1 MPEEERLRIEAI
13 ADRVRLLQ
21 SWTEGLTEG
30 EFMANV
36 MLRDACALSLM
47 VIGET
52 ARRVLESTKQISPE
66 VPWPAI
72 VALRNR
78 IAHGYETVDHLLVW
92 QIVTLDVPRLASAM
106 DRLLAAGPDLPWGKG
121 LST

>member
-13 ADRVRLLQ
+13 SDRVRLLQ

-30 EFMANV
+30 EFMANA

-52 ARRVLESTKQISPE
+52 ARRVLEPTKQRSPE
-66 VPWPAI
+66 VPW
-72 VALRNR
+72 
-78 IAHGYETVDHLLVW
+78 
-92 QIVTLDVPRLASAM
+92 SAM
-106 DRLLAAGPDLPWGKG
+106 DRLLAADSDLPYDEGS
-121 LST
+121 ST